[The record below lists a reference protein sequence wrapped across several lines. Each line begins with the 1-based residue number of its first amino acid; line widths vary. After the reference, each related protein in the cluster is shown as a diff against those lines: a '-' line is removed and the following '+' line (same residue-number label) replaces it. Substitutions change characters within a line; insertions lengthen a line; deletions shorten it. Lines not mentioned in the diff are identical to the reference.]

1 MAAAK
6 ALRVFSTTPRLAS
19 CSPRWAI
26 GRAINQSK
34 ARCPVSGRIGRLFD
48 LEYRFHLYGHVDRQ
62 RASANGRARMLALV
76 AQHLNDEIGGT
87 VDDLGLIGKLRYS
100 VDEAQN
106 LHAALHA
113 IEIARAC
120 ILQLGENVD
129 GADAR
134 GLCRF
139 LGAEILADL
148 SLIFE
153 FSVFQRHLAGGEDE
167 IARAHPTDIIGDGRC
182 RLGQFNSEL
191 LEAGIDLGHL
201 KHSFWSTAALSTE
214 DEGWQSDCC
223 VPAHTASHSSPRRK
237 SGSSLR
243 RLLSEAGFRLSP
255 E

>member
-26 GRAINQSK
+26 GRAVSQSK
-34 ARCPVSGRIGRLFD
+34 ARCPVRGRIGRLFD
-48 LEYRFHLYGHVDRQ
+48 LEYRFHLYGPVDRQ
-62 RASANGRARMLALV
+62 GAGANGRARMLALV
-76 AQHLNDEIGGT
+76 AQHLDDEIGGT
-87 VDDLGLIGKLRYS
+87 VDYLGLIGELRNS

-113 IEIARAC
+113 IEIACAR

-134 GLCRF
+134 RLCCF

-148 SLIFE
+148 SLILE
-153 FSVFQRHLAGGEDE
+153 FSVFQGHLAGSEDE
-167 IARAHPTDIIGDGRC
+167 IARAHPTDIVGDRRGR
-182 RLGQFNSEL
+182 LWQFNSEL

-201 KHSFWSTAALSTE
+201 K
-214 DEGWQSDCC
+214 
-223 VPAHTASHSSPRRK
+223 
-237 SGSSLR
+237 
-243 RLLSEAGFRLSP
+243 LLLVDS
-255 E
+255 